1 MKNLILSSMIVAC
14 GVSLAACNSG
24 GSGGGSAQNMP
35 VGGTFTGT
43 FTPGIGNLTN
53 GGSINICNKLSA
65 VTETL
70 TFAVNESSGPTIFYD
85 GALYPNQNIISGVF
99 NNPVNQNNPCLS
111 GTVTYSGCS
120 YANQGKITYTA
131 CSVYQSGS
139 AYVFTAIYYL
149 YTSNNQ
155 FIQQGTVN
163 ATM

>member
-1 MKNLILSSMIVAC
+1 MRNLILSLMIVAC
-14 GVSLAACNSG
+14 GISLAACNSG
-24 GSGGGSAQNMP
+24 DSGNAQNMP

-43 FTPGIGNLTN
+43 FTPGIGNLTT
-53 GGSINICNKLSA
+53 GGSINTCNKLSA
-65 VTETL
+65 VTEML
-70 TFAVNESSGPTIFYD
+70 TFSVNESGGPTIFQD
-85 GALYPNQNIISGVF
+85 GALYPNQNIISGTF

-139 AYVFTAIYYL
+139 SYVFTAIYYL
-149 YTSNNQ
+149 YTSDGRQ

>member
-1 MKNLILSSMIVAC
+1 MKNLILSSVIVAC

-24 GSGGGSAQNMP
+24 DSGSTQNMP
-35 VGGTFTGT
+35 TGGIFTGT
-43 FTPGIGNLTN
+43 FTPGIGNLTTGN
-53 GGSINICNKLSA
+53 RVDTCSSM
-65 VTETL
+65 VESTETL
-70 TFAVNESSGPTIFYD
+70 TFVVNESGPTIFQD
-85 GALYPNQNIISGVF
+85 GKLYPNQNIISGTF

-120 YANQGKITYTA
+120 SANQGQITYSA

-139 AYVFTAIYYL
+139 AYIFTAIYRL
-149 YTSNNQ
+149 YTFDGV

>member
-24 GSGGGSAQNMP
+24 GSDGGSAQNMP

-43 FTPGIGNLTN
+43 FTPGIGNLTT
-53 GGSINICNKLSA
+53 GGSINTCNKLSA
-65 VTETL
+65 VTERL
-70 TFAVNESSGPTIFYD
+70 TFMVNESGGPTIFQD
-85 GALYPNQNIISGVF
+85 GELYPNQNIISGTF

-120 YANQGKITYTA
+120 YANKGKITYTA

-139 AYVFTAIYYL
+139 SYVFTAIYYL
-149 YTSNNQ
+149 YTSSNQ